1 MTEHDALKV
10 LLVRSIE
17 TQGGFGN
24 QLQDADKQMAT
35 RMAIEQVGKDAAPDA
50 FIAARA
56 TALIGQLAPKEPL
69 IEAIL
74 AVRLWRSA
82 WIWASV
88 AVGLVLGVGTSEL
101 FGEDDR
107 QNIVDLLPWLVILWN
122 LAVYVAL
129 IAGKHMPLRPGFIE
143 RLARWANPWSLAAMT
158 GKRHGSPAFLFHPRL
173 RPLIRRIRSSTEL
186 AAVLRDF
193 GRAWTSACLPMVT
206 ARTALL
212 LHAASF
218 AFVIGVIVSM
228 YANAWGNDLALVWE
242 SSIVTS
248 PGAARLLL
256 SVLFAPALYVTGFA
270 LPDTSWFAALRESA
284 GSVSTVEAAM
294 DWLYLYVVS
303 LLLLVAI
310 PRMLLALWNVW
321 RSRRLSCRFP
331 LSLDDGYF
339 RSLLRA
345 QRDVTANVRIVPYA
359 CEPAEA
365 ATDSLEGLVGAAI
378 GGPAVVNVETPV
390 PFGGEDEPA
399 LLPAPHADTTHL
411 LVLFDLGATPEEE
424 NHGAFIKTIEDRSA
438 LRAVLVVNESGF
450 IRRFGAN
457 SSRHLARREAW
468 ATFASS
474 LGRVPLF
481 VSLDARPSS
490 DAVRELRSLVYTSGG
505 A

>member
-345 QRDVTANVRIVPYA
+345 QRDVTANCSWPTA
-359 CEPAEA
+359 PSSSTDPATGRKTWIA
-365 ATDSLEGLVGAAI
+365 PSSPSCSS
-378 GGPAVVNVETPV
+378 PAFNC
-390 PFGGEDEPA
+390 
-399 LLPAPHADTTHL
+399 
-411 LVLFDLGATPEEE
+411 LVLSGSATSTERNISGAKNGSPVNCSGSPSVSVSPSCSTPW
-424 NHGAFIKTIEDRSA
+424 
-438 LRAVLVVNESGF
+438 
-450 IRRFGAN
+450 FGMPMMSPA
-457 SSRHLARREAW
+457 
-468 ATFASS
+468 
-474 LGRVPLF
+474 
-481 VSLDARPSS
+481 
-490 DAVRELRSLVYTSGG
+490 
-505 A
+505 

>member
-1 MTEHDALKV
+1 MHA
-10 LLVRSIE
+10 
-17 TQGGFGN
+17 
-24 QLQDADKQMAT
+24 
-35 RMAIEQVGKDAAPDA
+35 
-50 FIAARA
+50 
-56 TALIGQLAPKEPL
+56 
-69 IEAIL
+69 
-74 AVRLWRSA
+74 
-82 WIWASV
+82 ASV
-88 AVGLVLGVGTSEL
+88 A
-101 FGEDDR
+101 
-107 QNIVDLLPWLVILWN
+107 
-122 LAVYVAL
+122 
-129 IAGKHMPLRPGFIE
+129 
-143 RLARWANPWSLAAMT
+143 
-158 GKRHGSPAFLFHPRL
+158 
-173 RPLIRRIRSSTEL
+173 
-186 AAVLRDF
+186 
-193 GRAWTSACLPMVT
+193 
-206 ARTALL
+206 
-212 LHAASF
+212 
-218 AFVIGVIVSM
+218 FVMGVIVSM

-438 LRAVLVVNESGF
+438 LRAVVVVNESGF

-457 SSRHLARREAW
+457 SSRHLVRREAW

-481 VSLDARPSS
+481 VSLDAKPSN

>member
-206 ARTALL
+206 ARTALGWSQL
-212 LHAASF
+212 MAPLPAW
-218 AFVIGVIVSM
+218 VS
-228 YANAWGNDLALVWE
+228 ATGIPVA
-242 SSIVTS
+242 
-248 PGAARLLL
+248 AARDR
-256 SVLFAPALYVTGFA
+256 SDSEAPAYTTPPPATISGR
-270 LPDTSWFAALRESA
+270 FAARMTATARSSA
-284 GSVSTVEAAM
+284 ARSGTGRPTCHTRRSKKATGQS
-294 DWLYLYVVS
+294 S
-303 LLLLVAI
+303 
-310 PRMLLALWNVW
+310 PR
-321 RSRRLSCRFP
+321 R
-331 LSLDDGYF
+331 
-339 RSLLRA
+339 
-345 QRDVTANVRIVPYA
+345 
-359 CEPAEA
+359 
-365 ATDSLEGLVGAAI
+365 
-378 GGPAVVNVETPV
+378 
-390 PFGGEDEPA
+390 
-399 LLPAPHADTTHL
+399 
-411 LVLFDLGATPEEE
+411 
-424 NHGAFIKTIEDRSA
+424 
-438 LRAVLVVNESGF
+438 
-450 IRRFGAN
+450 
-457 SSRHLARREAW
+457 
-468 ATFASS
+468 
-474 LGRVPLF
+474 
-481 VSLDARPSS
+481 
-490 DAVRELRSLVYTSGG
+490 
-505 A
+505 